1 MYAKAFVTLFLPVLA
16 AHAMPAKRDGK
27 SKNIYASMHSSDSW
41 LAEYDDA
48 LSLITAADTDR
59 K

>member
-1 MYAKAFVTLFLPVLA
+1 MYAKAFVALLLPVLA
-16 AHAMPAKRDGK
+16 AHAMPAKRDGE
-27 SKNIYASMHSSDSW
+27 SKNIHVSMHSSDSW
-41 LAEYDDA
+41 LVEYDDA